1 MWVDVDEE
9 DGLAPMNYIFASYR
23 TLAVETQMLRGSHY
37 VRWNVS
43 AFAFVTNFL
52 SLLFLL
58 II

>member
-37 VRWNVS
+37 VR
-43 AFAFVTNFL
+43 
-52 SLLFLL
+52 
-58 II
+58 